1 MTIYEEYSKLKI
13 QIKVAQEKLKEI
25 EPKILD
31 EIKGLSEP
39 MKTEM
44 GTFTKVVRESYKYSE
59 SVKKVE
65 ESVKPELEELS
76 EKIGKLNEKVEQAKE
91 LDIKT
96 GKAEK
101 VETVGLRFIENKG
114 KV

>member
-1 MTIYEEYSKLKI
+1 MTIYEEYAKLKI

-31 EIKGLSEP
+31 EIKLLSEP

-44 GTFTKVVRESYKYSE
+44 GTFAKVVRESYKYTDF
-59 SVKKVE
+59 VKNIE
-65 ESVKPELEELS
+65 EQVKP
-76 EKIGKLNEKVEQAKE
+76 KIDKLIETVENAKK
-91 LDIKT
+91 LDIQS

-101 VETVGLRFIENKG
+101 IETVGLRFIENKG